1 MNKSIILLKN
11 LLLST
16 SQFNI
21 FRYTTDK
28 KKKAN
33 VVGNTIGM
41 TILFIMLMVYCIA
54 QCIGYGK
61 LGIIDATPVLCALLV
76 SAIAFVFTFLKTNG
90 YLFNFKEYD
99 MLISLPFDVKTVA
112 ACKFLYMYIKSLP
125 WYMSISVA
133 MLIGYS
139 VYAGFS
145 LPVAILWILLS
156 LCLPLIP
163 MVLASFLGFIIAKI
177 GSYFKKTNIVQ
188 TILTFILI
196 IAAFMSRFVIES
208 VFKNGQV
215 RDALEQTKAATEDAA
230 AVYLPAGWF
239 AKAINELSVTAA
251 LFLIVVSI
259 LLFAVV
265 FAIVGRYYRSLN
277 SALKSH
283 AASGEY
289 TMGAQKKSSV
299 VNAIAFKEFKR
310 MTGSTVYLTNAG
322 VGEILVCLLGIVSL
336 VIGFDRLVSMIT
348 QNAPFDPAILRPAIP
363 FIVYFCL
370 GMISTC
376 ACSPSLE
383 GKNYWIVQ
391 SLPITRKTLYQGK
404 MLFNMYLTV
413 PFMVFATLC
422 IGISAKVAL
431 PDLLLY
437 LILGF
442 VLCAFS
448 TTWGCVCGIR
458 HMRLDWENEVEVVKQ
473 GAAVGIYLLINMV
486 FTMLS
491 CVGSVLLGMH
501 MDHRI
506 LTGIFIA
513 VVSILAGLF
522 YKITMKLAK

>member
-1 MNKSIILLKN
+1 MNKAIILLKN

-28 KKKAN
+28 KKKGN
-33 VVGNTIGM
+33 VIGNTIGM
-41 TILFIMLMVYCIA
+41 TILFAMLMAYCIA

-61 LGIIDATPVLCALLV
+61 LGLSEATPVLCALLI
-76 SAIAFVFTFLKTNG
+76 SALAFVFTFLKTNG

-99 MLISLPFDVKTVA
+99 MLISLPFDIKTVA

-125 WYMSISVA
+125 WYLSISVA

-139 VYAGFS
+139 IFAGFS
-145 LPVAILWILLS
+145 IATTILWLLLS

-215 RDALEQTKAATEDAA
+215 RDVLEQSKAATEDAA
-230 AVYLPAGWF
+230 AIYLPADWF
-239 AKAINELSVTAA
+239 AKAVNELSVTAA
-251 LFLIVVSI
+251 MLLIIVSI

-277 SALKSH
+277 SALRSH

-299 VNAIAFKEFKR
+299 VNAIAFKEFRR

-322 VGEILVCLLGIVSL
+322 VGEILVSLLAVLSL
-336 VIGFDRLVSMIT
+336 VFGFDRLVSTVT
-348 QNAPFDPAILRPAIP
+348 QNAPIDPAILRPAIP
-363 FIVYFCL
+363 FIIYFCL

-391 SLPITRKTLYQGK
+391 SLPISKKTLYQGK

-413 PFMVFATLC
+413 PFMAFATLC
-422 IGISAKVAL
+422 ICISAKVSL
-431 PDLLLY
+431 PDMLLY

-442 VLCAFS
+442 VLCALS
-448 TTWGCVCGIR
+448 TTWGCICGIR

-473 GAAVGIYLLINMV
+473 GAGVGIYLFTNMIT
-486 FTMLS
+486 TMVL
-491 CVGSVLLGMH
+491 CVGSVFLGMR

-506 LTGIFIA
+506 LAGIVIA
-513 VVSILAGLF
+513 VISLLTVLC
-522 YKITMKLAK
+522 YKLVMRLAK